1 MRRGS
6 IGKGCL
12 GGMTVWGEFFYF
24 WKGVMMSKK
33 PARVQFNGGELSP
46 WLYGR
51 ADIAKFDKTA
61 KLCRNFIPMA
71 EGCLK
76 RRGGLRFVA
85 QTLADT
91 DVSFKIKAYPA
102 EAEVFINNVKQK
114 NVSVA
119 RGEVVY
125 YEVRAEGY
133 ISETGQMTVN
143 ENTELEINLV
153 SVVEQCVLTINATP
167 QDAKVS
173 IEGYER
179 KSFACHKNAKVFYV
193 VSKPGYVSVS
203 AEVTVDKD
211 MTINVNLV
219 QSETETYNYGD
230 WGKPQAFVSCT
241 AFGDFEVQKKCFML
255 KFENGYLPI
264 LFSIYQNA
272 PDASDINEELFVYE
286 KAWGYDSYARAN
298 GIDKITTISSNSDC
312 IYYRLLD
319 GTLYMAF
326 VKSFLMFWGW
336 QLDDNGNY
344 ATVHLNYDG
353 SVSGSAIHVYYKGE
367 EVFVMK
373 GRKNG

>member
-1 MRRGS
+1 
-6 IGKGCL
+6 
-12 GGMTVWGEFFYF
+12 
-24 WKGVMMSKK
+24 MSKK

-51 ADIAKFDKTA
+51 VDIAKFDKTA

-91 DVSFKIKAYPA
+91 DVSFKIKVYPV

-114 NVSVA
+114 SVYVA
-119 RGEVVY
+119 RGDVVY
-125 YEVRAEGY
+125 YEVLADGY
-133 ISETGQMTVN
+133 VSETGKVTVN
-143 ENTELEINLV
+143 ANTELEVNLV
-153 SVVEQCVLTINATP
+153 SLVEQCVLTINATP

-179 KSFACHKNAKVFYV
+179 KSFACLKNAKVFYV
-193 VSKPGYVSVS
+193 VSKPGYESVS
-203 AEVTVDKD
+203 SEVTVDKD

-219 QSETETYNYGD
+219 CSTADGYNYGD

-241 AFGDFEVQKKCFML
+241 AFGNMIPQRKCFLL

-264 LFSIYQNA
+264 LFDVNKSA
-272 PDASDINEELFVYE
+272 PGVEDINEGIFVYD
-286 KAWGYDSYARAN
+286 KAFGYDSYARCK
-298 GIDKITTISSNSDC
+298 GVDKLTVLRNTKDA
-312 IYYRLLD
+312 IYYDKLD
-319 GTLYMAF
+319 GAMFVAF
-326 VKSFLMFWGW
+326 DKPTMKFYGW
-336 QLDDNGNY
+336 QLDDSGDY
-344 ATVHLNYDG
+344 ASTHLNYDG
-353 SVSGSAIHVYYKGE
+353 CVSGSTIYVYYRGK
-367 EVFVMK
+367 EVFSMK